1 VNDVRLGDQ
10 LVNHRILVIDD
21 NASIHDDY
29 RKILVPAIG
38 SADLAGLEE
47 ELFGSSSPATPQ
59 RPAFELS
66 NAMQGQ
72 DGHRLAAKAQ
82 QEGKPF
88 AVAFIDMRMPPGW
101 DGMETSMRILADDPD
116 IQIVICTAYSD
127 YSWEDMTKRLGATDR
142 VLILKKP
149 FDNIEVTQLAMALCH
164 KWSLSRMAKNRME
177 SLESLVQERVEQL
190 AASNSRLSTLIKV
203 SPVGIFVLDRDGKVA
218 TWNPAAERIFGW
230 SSAEIVGHPLPAS
243 MPSHLRALTRS
254 SDGKPR
260 TADREATDL
269 HIKRKD
275 GMDVEI
281 ATYTAVLTDTEGERD
296 GIIVLAADITARK
309 LIEDEL
315 RRAKIAAEAATNA
328 KSEFLA
334 TMSHEIRTPMNGVMG
349 MAELLM
355 TTRLDSEQRDYAQTI
370 YQSGEALMAIIND
383 ILDFSKIE
391 AGMMTIEPIPF
402 DLPTAVSSMV
412 ELLAARAEA
421 KGLELIYRFAPD
433 LETALIGDAGRIRQI
448 LTNLVGNAVK
458 FTMQGHVFLEIAKCE
473 LSSGRAGIRFA
484 IHDTGIGIP
493 PEKQKLLFEKFTQAD
508 SSTTRQFGGT
518 GLGLSI
524 SKQLAELM
532 GGRITLESQV
542 GQGSTFALELPLVV
556 DPNPPPKDLPSAD
569 LTGVQVVV
577 TEGNPIIRRVIE
589 EQLRSWGCVPLAAES
604 GAQAQTIMRSLGS
617 SRTGAIAC
625 IVDAHL
631 TDADAYKLGPELRS
645 LPGCFDTPMI
655 LLTSKGQR
663 GDGKRAA
670 ESGYQAYLTKPV
682 QMTDLHDSLATLL
695 RRNAE
700 VANRLVTRHSL
711 AEARGHMSSGSRRRI
726 AVQTMS
732 LLPSQASVLVVE
744 DNQANSVIVQRTL
757 ERLGCKVTLATTGA
771 EAVSRCLNEAFDVVF
786 MDFHLPEMDGV
797 VATRIIRQ
805 RESGRR
811 TPILAMSAS
820 VLDQDRKLF
829 IEAGMDGVLA
839 KPLKLEEIET
849 AVAKWAT
856 ARRIMPAGDNP

>member
-1 VNDVRLGDQ
+1 MNDAHLASPP
-10 LVNHRILVIDD
+10 LNHRILVIDD
-21 NASIHDDY
+21 NASIHEDY
-29 RKILVPAIG
+29 RKILVPATG
-38 SADLAGLEE
+38 AADLADLEE
-47 ELFGSSSPATPQ
+47 ELFGASSAVAPP
-59 RPAFELS
+59 RPVFDLTS
-66 NAMQGQ
+66 AMQGQ
-72 DGHRLAAKAQ
+72 DGYRLAAAAHQ
-82 QEGKPF
+82 DGKPF

-164 KWSLSRMAKNRME
+164 KWALSRSAKNRMD
-177 SLESLVQERVEQL
+177 SLESLVQERVGQL
-190 AASNSRLSTLIKV
+190 AASNSRMSTLIKV
-203 SPVGIFVLDRDGKVA
+203 SPVAIFVLDREGKVA
-218 TWNPAAERIFGW
+218 SWNPAAERIFGW
-230 SSAEIVGHPLPAS
+230 SSDEIVDQPLPAS
-243 MPSHLRALTRS
+243 MPAHLRALMRPN
-254 SDGKPR
+254 DGKPR
-260 TADREATDL
+260 TSDRDATDL

-275 GMDVEI
+275 GIDIEV
-281 ATYTAVLTDTEGERD
+281 ATYTAMLTDVEGRAD
-296 GIIVLAADITARK
+296 GFIVMAADITARK

-315 RRAKIAAEAATNA
+315 RRAKSAAEAATNA

-355 TTRLDSEQRDYAQTI
+355 TTKLDGEQRDFAQTI

-391 AGMMTIEPIPF
+391 AGMMTIDPIPF

-458 FTMQGHVFLEIAKCE
+458 FTMQGHVFLEVAKCT
-473 LSSGRAGIRFA
+473 LPSGNAGIRFA
-484 IHDTGIGIP
+484 IHDTGIGIA

-532 GGRITLESQV
+532 GGRITIESQV
-542 GQGSTFALELPLVV
+542 GQGSTFALELPLLA
-556 DPNPPPKDLPSAD
+556 DPNPPTKELPSTD
-569 LTGVQVVV
+569 LTGVQVLV
-577 TEGNPIIRRVIE
+577 TEANPIIRRVIE
-589 EQLRSWGCVPLAAES
+589 EQLRSWGCVPLLAES
-604 GAQAQTIMRSLGS
+604 GGQALTIMRSLGA
-617 SRTGAIAC
+617 SRGSGVAC

-631 TDADAYKLGPELRS
+631 PDLDAYQLGPDLHA
-645 LPGCFDTPMI
+645 LPGCLDIPLI

-663 GDGKRAA
+663 GDSKRAA
-670 ESGYQAYLTKPV
+670 EAGYHAYLTKPV
-682 QMTDLHDSLATLL
+682 QLTDLRDSLATLMRHTADL
-695 RRNAE
+695 GS
-700 VANRLVTRHSL
+700 RLVTRHSL
-711 AEARGHMSSGSRRRI
+711 AEARGHISSSSRRRM
-726 AVQTMS
+726 AVQAVH
-732 LLPSQASVLVVE
+732 LLSVQPNILVAE

-757 ERLGCKVTLATTGA
+757 ERLGCRVTVATTGA
-771 EAVSRCLNEAFDVVF
+771 EAVKCCLTEVFDVVF
-786 MDFHLPEMDGV
+786 MDYHLPEMDGV

-805 RESGRR
+805 REGARR

-820 VLDQDRKLF
+820 VLDQDRQLF
-829 IEAGMDGVLA
+829 KDAGMDGILA
-839 KPLKLEEIET
+839 KPMRLEEIEV
-849 AVAKWAT
+849 AVAKWAA
-856 ARRIMPAGDNP
+856 ARRVMPAGDQI